1 MIELFSYLNT
11 KRSKSIRIK
20 TDRMAFWKTD
30 SKRIMKLIDHIKSNP
45 DLFYI
50 QCFKVE
56 YDTKD
61 NEKYIKAFDISFD
74 TDDETYDRL
83 YIEYVN
89 IFEKYR
95 NEIDFINIPMYYPN
109 NESFSNL
116 SIFITLFSSNNLYM
130 TKQKPSLKWRRLCYI
145 CGFRFYCLFFFIVH
159 FQFWNSKTHRPGS
172 AHRPASGW
180 GSGSGCVPAGCT
192 ARRWCRGRWRR
203 RSSYRG

>member
-95 NEIDFINIPMYYPN
+95 NDII
-109 NESFSNL
+109 NL
-116 SIFITLFSSNNLYM
+116 SDLQF
-130 TKQKPSLKWRRLCYI
+130 TKWNKDLSKLRL
-145 CGFRFYCLFFFIVH
+145 H
-159 FQFWNSKTHRPGS
+159 
-172 AHRPASGW
+172 
-180 GSGSGCVPAGCT
+180 
-192 ARRWCRGRWRR
+192 
-203 RSSYRG
+203 